1 MPEEVADKVGGKV
14 CTFGSFR
21 LGVNSQGG
29 DIDTLCIAPRHIERA
44 DFFTSFADL
53 LRKQPEVEKLMVI
66 EEAFVPVIK
75 TEFAG
80 IELDMLFARL
90 SYSTIPDDL
99 DLKDDSILKNLDP
112 KCVRSLN
119 GCRVTDEILT
129 LVPNVET
136 FRLTLRT
143 IKLWAKSKPS
153 FIEFYTYIHKIKP
166 IFIENGIYSNALGYL
181 GGVSWAM
188 LVARVCQF
196 YPNAAPSTLVNRF
209 FKVFSQ
215 WLWPNSANNVN
226 GCPVL
231 LKHMPSLDEL
241 PYGFPVW
248 DPRLNPADKYHLM
261 PIITPAYPQQNSTY
275 NVTYSTR
282 AIMIDEIKRSY
293 DMCQDVFDN
302 KCDWHVLFEP
312 RNFFMRYRHFIVLIA
327 SNPNK
332 EQYMDWVRLV
342 ESKIRHLVSALEKN
356 QHINLVHINPQGFQQ
371 TKES

>member
-1 MPEEVADKVGGKV
+1 
-14 CTFGSFR
+14 
-21 LGVNSQGG
+21 
-29 DIDTLCIAPRHIERA
+29 
-44 DFFTSFADL
+44 
-53 LRKQPEVEKLMVI
+53 
-66 EEAFVPVIK
+66 
-75 TEFAG
+75 
-80 IELDMLFARL
+80 
-90 SYSTIPDDL
+90 
-99 DLKDDSILKNLDP
+99 
-112 KCVRSLN
+112 
-119 GCRVTDEILT
+119 
-129 LVPNVET
+129 
-136 FRLTLRT
+136 
-143 IKLWAKSKPS
+143 
-153 FIEFYTYIHKIKP
+153 
-166 IFIENGIYSNALGYL
+166 
-181 GGVSWAM
+181 M